1 MSRFGRDSIAASAKQ
16 AEEEE
21 RCTKDLIEWFIST
34 WTGGSLDEELKKE
47 DPGLAGEELEL
58 KRFELI
64 QDFLVTQEALPNQ
77 AYVDSVSEEIYHRL
91 YGKGFTEL
99 TRLSDDAWL

>member
-1 MSRFGRDSIAASAKQ
+1 MN
-16 AEEEE
+16 
-21 RCTKDLIEWFIST
+21 
-34 WTGGSLDEELKKE
+34 GGSLDEELKKE

-64 QDFLVTQEALPNQ
+64 QDFLVTQQDLPNQ

-91 YGKGFTEL
+91 SEKDSL
-99 TRLSDDAWL
+99 N